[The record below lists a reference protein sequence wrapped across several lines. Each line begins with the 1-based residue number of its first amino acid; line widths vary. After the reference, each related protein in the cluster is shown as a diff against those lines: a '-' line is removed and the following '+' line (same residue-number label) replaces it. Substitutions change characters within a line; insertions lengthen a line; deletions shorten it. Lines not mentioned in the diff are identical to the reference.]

1 MDKGH
6 ILVLGGA
13 RSGKS
18 QYAED
23 LALKLGRQQAYIATA
38 NAQNNDE
45 EMAKRIELHI
55 LRRKDDFSNIEEPLA
70 LAGAIKKAAKAHD
83 VILVDCLTLWVSNLM
98 SENRNVKNE
107 AENLCEVLGEIKN
120 TAVIFVSSEVGLGI
134 VPQNKLA
141 REFRDALGLLNQEMA
156 KNCAEVRFI
165 AAGLPLLLKGKLLK

>member
-23 LALKLGRQQAYIATA
+23 LALKLGRQRAYIATA
-38 NAQNNDE
+38 NAQNSDE

-55 LRRKDDFSNIEEPLA
+55 LRRKDDFTNIEEPLE
-70 LAGAIKKAAKAHD
+70 LAEAIKRAAKTHD

-98 SENRNVKNE
+98 IENHNVENE
-107 AENLCEVLGEIKN
+107 TKNLCEAVEKIKN
-120 TAVIFVSSEVGLGI
+120 ATVIFVSSEVGLGI

-141 REFRDALGLLNQEMA
+141 REFRDVLGLLNQKMA
-156 KNCAEVRFI
+156 KNCAEVYFI
-165 AAGLPLLLKGKLLK
+165 AAGLPLLLKGSLPK